1 MYLCLC
7 LCVKFLL
14 LGNYDIWYLGSGASK
29 SHASCTRCSYLQPQ
43 HLRGWGQS
51 KVQGSLG
58 YRVSSCLTTQKKKI
72 TLTSLCV
79 CRRKFSVKESE
90 ATKPL
95 CLKTGRMLKWCLSD
109 CSMGVMKHHDQ
120 ATYRRKHSIRAYSS
134 RDSGAQLITEH
145 SNRQTGEALE
155 LTAKNL
161 HLDQQTGYRECSG
174 HGRGIF
180 EALKLTP
187 VTHLFQQDHA
197 F

>member
-1 MYLCLC
+1 MVVSVAVSALPAY
-7 LCVKFLL
+7 
-14 LGNYDIWYLGSGASK
+14 I
-29 SHASCTRCSYLQPQ
+29 
-43 HLRGWGQS
+43 
-51 KVQGSLG
+51 G
-58 YRVSSCLTTQKKKI
+58 YISIAVMSCL
-72 TLTSLCV
+72 SM
-79 CRRKFSVKESE
+79 S
-90 ATKPL
+90 
-95 CLKTGRMLKWCLSD
+95 KT
-109 CSMGVMKHHDQ
+109 
-120 ATYRRKHSIRAYSS
+120 TYRRKHSIRAYSS